1 MMATRSALFSRR
13 RLPWAGAA
21 AVLSLLVLAAC
32 QHDGSEGLTLSEIF
46 EGTPQPVRASKHMIV
61 AGHPLAAEAGL
72 DMLRAG
78 GGAIDAAIAAEM
90 VLSLVEPQSSGIGGG
105 AFLIH
110 YAAESGAIDT
120 YDGRETAPKSANP
133 YMFLDGTGKPRD
145 HHDAAIGGMAVGV
158 PGLLRM
164 LEMAHKEYG
173 RLPWRDLFKPA
184 IDLAGK
190 GFPISKR
197 LARLIAG
204 AKGLSE
210 SPVAGVYFFNNDGT
224 PKAEGELL
232 RNPDLA
238 DTLERVAR
246 EGAGAF
252 HGGDIAKA
260 IVKAV
265 GGAPRNPSGMKVSD
279 IEAYK
284 AKKRPPVCLPY
295 RAWLVCGIG
304 PPSSGGIT
312 TLQILGM
319 VQNFDLAAL
328 GPDSLEAVHLIA
340 EAGAL
345 AFADR
350 DAYIADP
357 DFVAVPAAALLDP
370 EYLRLRATG
379 ITPGTAWGRRQ
390 PGMPGKSAWL
400 PMAIG
405 ETHEGFSTTH
415 LSVIDGQGNAVA
427 LTASNAWTFGSRLM
441 VRGFILNNQLTDFA
455 FRPNTRDGALI
466 ANRAMPGKRP
476 RSSMAPTL
484 VFDGRGRV
492 VMAIGSPGGTSII
505 GYVTKALIAALDWKL
520 NIQSAVDSANF
531 LSRNDGLRI
540 EAGTR
545 LEKMVPALEKI
556 GHQVK
561 LFNRASGLNGI
572 FVNEGGLEG
581 GADKRR
587 EGVALGD

>member
-1 MMATRSALFSRR
+1 
-13 RLPWAGAA
+13 
-21 AVLSLLVLAAC
+21 
-32 QHDGSEGLTLSEIF
+32 
-46 EGTPQPVRASKHMIV
+46 
-61 AGHPLAAEAGL
+61 
-72 DMLRAG
+72 
-78 GGAIDAAIAAEM
+78 
-90 VLSLVEPQSSGIGGG
+90 
-105 AFLIH
+105 
-110 YAAESGAIDT
+110 
-120 YDGRETAPKSANP
+120 
-133 YMFLDGTGKPRD
+133 
-145 HHDAAIGGMAVGV
+145 
-158 PGLLRM
+158 
-164 LEMAHKEYG
+164 
-173 RLPWRDLFKPA
+173 
-184 IDLAGK
+184 
-190 GFPISKR
+190 
-197 LARLIAG
+197 
-204 AKGLSE
+204 
-210 SPVAGVYFFNNDGT
+210 
-224 PKAEGELL
+224 
-232 RNPDLA
+232 
-238 DTLERVAR
+238 
-246 EGAGAF
+246 
-252 HGGDIAKA
+252 
-260 IVKAV
+260 
-265 GGAPRNPSGMKVSD
+265 
-279 IEAYK
+279 
-284 AKKRPPVCLPY
+284 
-295 RAWLVCGIG
+295 
-304 PPSSGGIT
+304 
-312 TLQILGM
+312 
-319 VQNFDLAAL
+319 
-328 GPDSLEAVHLIA
+328 
-340 EAGAL
+340 
-345 AFADR
+345 
-350 DAYIADP
+350 
-357 DFVAVPAAALLDP
+357 
-370 EYLRLRATG
+370 
-379 ITPGTAWGRRQ
+379 
-390 PGMPGKSAWL
+390 MPGKSAWL

-405 ETHEGFSTTH
+405 KTHEGFSTTH